1 MRLDQTCIDCLLSR
15 VRYECRLCNA
25 DAGVTERTVAECAD
39 LIAKLRGSPLSH
51 PQIASAV
58 HREAYRI
65 LGDPDPFAGL
75 KEESNREAL
84 AVCREM
90 RPALVTFRD
99 HVLAS
104 IIANTF
110 DYGVLDHHVT
120 TDFSASFRREFSEG
134 LAIDDTD
141 EILARSARVVYFTD
155 NCGEIV
161 FDRLLAGFLH
171 ARGSEITLAVRDEP
185 ILNDATM
192 ADAIALGFPE
202 VVDRL
207 TTTGAGCEIG
217 VRPDLMGDDLWQAME
232 DCTLVIAKGM
242 ANFESLYELSD
253 LPPVAYLMAVK
264 CEPVAEAAGAPR
276 GTRIAML
283 RE

>member
-15 VRYECRLCNA
+15 VEYECRLCSA
-25 DAGVTERTVAECAD
+25 DSVLKERTVAACAD
-39 LIAKLRGSPLSH
+39 LIGKLRGSPLSH

-58 HREAYRI
+58 HRDAYRI
-65 LGDPDPFAGL
+65 LGEADPFAGL

-84 AVCREM
+84 AVCREV
-90 RPALVTFRD
+90 RPTLVTFRD
-99 HVLAS
+99 YVLSS

-110 DYGVLDHHVT
+110 DYGVLNHHVT

-141 EILARSARVVYFTD
+141 RILARSSRVVYFTD

-171 ARGSEITLAVRDEP
+171 ARGSKITLAVRDEP

-192 ADAIALGFPE
+192 SDAIALGFPR

-217 VRPDLMGDDLWQAME
+217 VRPDLMGEDLWEAME
-232 DCTLVIAKGM
+232 ECTLVVSKGM
-242 ANFESLYELSD
+242 ANFESLYELPD

-264 CEPVAEAAGAPR
+264 CEHVAEAAGAPR
-276 GTRIAML
+276 GSRIAML

>member
-1 MRLDQTCIDCLLSR
+1 VRLDQTCIECLLSR
-15 VRYECRLCNA
+15 VRYECRLCG
-25 DAGVTERTVAECAD
+25 AGSVLTERTVVACSD
-39 LIAKLRGSPLSH
+39 LIGKLRGGPLFH

-84 AVCREM
+84 AVCREV
-90 RPALVTFRD
+90 RPTLVTFRD
-99 HVLAS
+99 YVLAS

-110 DYGVLDHHVT
+110 DYGVLNHHVT
-120 TDFSASFRREFSEG
+120 TDFSASFRREFYEG

-141 EILARSARVVYFTD
+141 RILARASRVVYFTD

-192 ADAIALGFPE
+192 ADAIALGFPQ

-217 VRPDLMGDDLWQAME
+217 VRPDLMGDDLWEAVE

-242 ANFESLYELSD
+242 ANFESLYELPD

-264 CEPVAEAAGAPR
+264 CEPVGEAAGAPKGSR
-276 GTRIAML
+276 VAML
-283 RE
+283 WE

>member
-25 DAGVTERTVAECAD
+25 SPELTDRTESACAE
-39 LIAKLRGSPLSH
+39 LIKTLRGGPLSH
-51 PQIASAV
+51 PQIASSV
-58 HREAYRI
+58 HREAYKT
-65 LGDPDPFAGL
+65 LGDPDPFRSL
-75 KEESNREAL
+75 KRESNREAL
-84 AVCREM
+84 AVCRSV
-90 RPALVTFRD
+90 RPTLVTFRD

-104 IIANTF
+104 IIGNTF

-120 TDFSASFRREFSEG
+120 TDFLASFREEFSEG

-141 EILARSARVVYFTD
+141 RILDRAERVVYFTD

-171 ARGSEITLAVRDEP
+171 ARGSEITLAVRDAP

-192 ADAIALGFPE
+192 EDALALGFDK

-207 TTTGAGCEIG
+207 VTTGAGCEIG
-217 VRPDLMGDDLWQAME
+217 VRPDLMGPELAAAWE

-242 ANFESLYELSD
+242 ANFESLFELTG
-253 LPPVAYLMAVK
+253 LPPVANQMAVK
-264 CEPVAEAAGAPR
+264 CGPVAEAAGAPK
-276 GTRIAML
+276 GSRIAML